1 MGARSLIAN
10 ARAAGFGCRLQRLDD
25 GRVTSTPRTTPRADL
40 PLAST
45 LLASVL
51 AACALLD
58 GGPPPACGK
67 PNVQASVIE
76 EGIYALINRERAAK
90 NVARLQLD
98 ATLSRI
104 ARAHSADML
113 RRKYFSHV
121 DPDGN
126 DPSERGRRAGFE
138 CRRQQ
143 GRRVTLGLAENIYQT
158 ASYDR
163 ITFRDGVASYD
174 WNTAEEIAASTVDGW
189 MKSRG
194 HRENI
199 LQVGPT
205 VTGIGVAIA
214 PDGKIFVTQLFC

>member
-1 MGARSLIAN
+1 M
-10 ARAAGFGCRLQRLDD
+10 
-25 GRVTSTPRTTPRADL
+25 
-40 PLAST
+40 
-45 LLASVL
+45 
-51 AACALLD
+51 
-58 GGPPPACGK
+58 
-67 PNVQASVIE
+67 
-76 EGIYALINRERAAK
+76 
-90 NVARLQLD
+90 
-98 ATLSRI
+98 
-104 ARAHSADML
+104 
-113 RRKYFSHV
+113 
-121 DPDGN
+121 
-126 DPSERGRRAGFE
+126 
-138 CRRQQ
+138 
-143 GRRVTLGLAENIYQT
+143 TLGLAENIYQT